1 MGFSV
6 SWFDL
11 TCVVVVVL
19 LALIVFCAVAAVLH
33 PDPKAARRAITVL
46 DKLLRFLSSFVHQ

>member
-1 MGFSV
+1 M

-19 LALIVFCAVAAVLH
+19 LALTVFCAVAGVLH

-46 DKLLRFLSSFVHQ
+46 DKLLRFLSSFVRR